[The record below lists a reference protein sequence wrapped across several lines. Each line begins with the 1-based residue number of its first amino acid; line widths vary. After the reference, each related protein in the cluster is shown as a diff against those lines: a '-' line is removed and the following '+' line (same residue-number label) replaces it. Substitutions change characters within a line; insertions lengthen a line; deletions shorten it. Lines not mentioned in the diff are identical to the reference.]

1 MGGGTKKGRTR
12 GTGVGLRRR
21 GGAAAK
27 CWRHE
32 EGAEARLWAEAI
44 RLAFPCGRWAGGFD
58 AGQGR
63 GVGGAGG
70 LDAGVI
76 HKIEITLA
84 NGGGV

>member
-1 MGGGTKKGRTR
+1 MG
-12 GTGVGLRRR
+12 
-21 GGAAAK
+21 
-27 CWRHE
+27 
-32 EGAEARLWAEAI
+32 AEAI
-44 RLAFPCGRWAGGFD
+44 RLVFPCGRWAGGFD